1 MSRLSI
7 CLFVLLRPTLV
18 WATRPTEYRRRR
30 YCVVSLFE
38 RSHSHNGILH
48 NRLFAQKHVVGVSV
62 RIYYRSQPY
71 TGDMYNTVA
80 RNATVSN
87 RFRRRPHS
95 GAKPQVT
102 RLTKPGFPPWAE
114 PREGILRLQCRPIF
128 LAPLTN
134 INQLGVVEGRRTPAP
149 GPNGWGTPRILPER
163 GTATPPPG
171 GGGPSPHRIRTGQQ
185 HCTRCRARNRNAP
198 FGRLLIPRQ
207 PPPAHPHHG
216 CQFTAPVGLGG
227 RTSLLGTLPR
237 FDR

>member
-7 CLFVLLRPTLV
+7 CLFVLFRPTLV

-48 NRLFAQKHVVGVSV
+48 NRLFTQKHVVGVSV

-95 GAKPQVT
+95 DAKPQVSD
-102 RLTKPGFPPWAE
+102 LTKPGNT
-114 PREGILRLQCRPIF
+114 RLGGAQP
-128 LAPLTN
+128 
-134 INQLGVVEGRRTPAP
+134 GV
-149 GPNGWGTPRILPER
+149 
-163 GTATPPPG
+163 PG
-171 GGGPSPHRIRTGQQ
+171 GFNAAQSGRNVNHHQPTGGG
-185 HCTRCRARNRNAP
+185 
-198 FGRLLIPRQ
+198 
-207 PPPAHPHHG
+207 
-216 CQFTAPVGLGG
+216 
-227 RTSLLGTLPR
+227 
-237 FDR
+237 